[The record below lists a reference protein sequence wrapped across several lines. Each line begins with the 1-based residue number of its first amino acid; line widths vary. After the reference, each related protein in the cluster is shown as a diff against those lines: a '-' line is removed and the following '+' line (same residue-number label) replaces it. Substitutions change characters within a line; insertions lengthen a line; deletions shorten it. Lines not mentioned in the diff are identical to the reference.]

1 MQSPPA
7 AHCGQSLLTSEQS
20 EEQMPHETLRRKQ
33 AGSAFGQLGGGRL
46 LSAPEHAPGCPKLR
60 PASADP
66 PLGSRWPAD
75 TGHAFDIA
83 TCGHVVAMLGFFLH
97 SPLRAQPPQ
106 ASSLS

>member
-7 AHCGQSLLTSEQS
+7 AHCGQSLFTSEQS

-33 AGSAFGQLGGGRL
+33 AGSALASWGGAAALSVRSCPRLPQAPAHLGQSAAWVALAGHTGLGI
-46 LSAPEHAPGCPKLR
+46 
-60 PASADP
+60 
-66 PLGSRWPAD
+66 
-75 TGHAFDIA
+75 DIA
-83 TCGHVVAMLGFFLH
+83 ACGHVVAMPGFFLH